1 LNRQR
6 LWVNRRRYLQIG
18 GFWASLLAH
27 LLWWDLFFALPVL
40 RWLQPAREERW
51 QQLAQRYCCL
61 AAAVGGLWIKLG
73 QFLSLRVDLFPRSV
87 IQELELLRDQ
97 APAAPYVEVVP
108 QVEAELGASLPELFA
123 WFSPEP
129 VASASVAQV
138 HRAQLHSGQQ
148 VVVKVLRPGT
158 PDQFAM
164 DLELMA
170 FCVRGLGLL
179 PPVRHSFD
187 LERMLAEFT
196 EVTRRELDM
205 CVEAA
210 NAERFARA
218 AVNNPMLYIPAVH
231 LRYSGRCV
239 LTMEDATYLRL
250 NNLAEIDAAGIDRQ
264 QIAQQL
270 AQLILEQIFVLN
282 FVHADPHPGNFFLRP
297 LPGPEER
304 REPFAPREPV
314 PYRRNRMFQIVL
326 IDFGMAVAIPPEQ
339 QAWLREFLIGLG
351 LRDAK
356 RIVQAYQRGG
366 LLRAGADVRRV
377 EAMTVDLLDG
387 YQGLLV
393 GLMPDFDDPRTQ
405 QLFEKH
411 GALLTYEYPFQ
422 IPMDLLF
429 MYRAM
434 GTLGGVIGSLDRE
447 FDLSSAAM
455 PFALQFFW
463 QKWQQEMLERS
474 EAVAMIGQLLLQ
486 NPVPVSEV
494 LMLAQRT
501 LQPPEL
507 VDQFLLQPWRERSV
521 QAELSHLDRDA
532 LRQLDRSVRAIRR
545 TLVALGFG
553 LAGILLLT
561 TDLSHSDLLRTLVEL
576 ASEYG
581 TLLAGAVLLWLGWQ
595 TVRGG

>member
-6 LWVNRRRYLQIG
+6 LWANRRRYLQIG
-18 GFWASLLAH
+18 SFWAGLLLH
-27 LLWWDLFFALPVL
+27 LLCWDLLFALPVL
-40 RWLQPAREERW
+40 RWLQPAREARW
-51 QQLAQRYCCL
+51 QQLAQRYCSL
-61 AAAVGGLWIKLG
+61 AVAVGGLWIKLG
-73 QFLSLRVDLFPRSV
+73 QFLSLRVDLFPYSV

-97 APAAPYVEVVP
+97 APAAPYAEIAP
-108 QVEAELGASLPELFA
+108 QVEAELGAALPELFA

-138 HRAQLHSGQQ
+138 HRACLHSGQQ
-148 VVVKVLRPGT
+148 VVVKILRPGT
-158 PDQFAM
+158 PEQFAM
-164 DLELMA
+164 DLDLMT

-179 PPVRHSFD
+179 PLVRRSFD

-196 EVTRRELDM
+196 TVTRRELDM
-205 CVEAA
+205 RVEAA
-210 NAERFARA
+210 NAERFASA
-218 AVNNPMLYIPAVH
+218 AVNNPLLYIPAVH
-231 LRYSGRCV
+231 LRYSGHSV
-239 LTMEDATYLRL
+239 LTMEDATYLQL
-250 NNLAEIDAAGIDRQ
+250 NNLAAIEAAGIDRQ

-304 REPFAPREPV
+304 RPPFAPHEPV
-314 PYRRNRMFQIVL
+314 PHRRNRSFQIVL

-351 LRDAK
+351 LRDAR

-377 EAMTVDLLDG
+377 EAMTVDLLNG

-393 GLMPDFDDPRTQ
+393 GLLPDLDDPRTQ

-411 GALLTYEYPFQ
+411 GALLTHEYPFQ

-434 GTLGGVIGSLDRE
+434 GTLGGVIGGLDRE

-474 EAVAMIGQLLLQ
+474 EAVAAIGQLLLQ
-486 NPVPVSEV
+486 NPVPLSEV

-501 LQPPEL
+501 VQPPEL

-532 LRQLDRSVRAIRR
+532 LRQLDRSVRSIRR

-561 TDLSHSDLLRTLVEL
+561 TDLSHADLLRALVEL

-581 TLLAGAVLLWLGWQ
+581 ALLAGAVLLWLGWQ